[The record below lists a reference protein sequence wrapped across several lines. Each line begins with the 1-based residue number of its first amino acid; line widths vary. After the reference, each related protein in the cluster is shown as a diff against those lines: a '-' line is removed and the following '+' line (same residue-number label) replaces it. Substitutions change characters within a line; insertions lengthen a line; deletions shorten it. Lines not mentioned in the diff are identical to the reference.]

1 MKVAVVFPWRAG
13 CPWRERARQ
22 WVQGRYT
29 DLHPEWVQVLGT
41 CNPDLPF
48 NRAEAILDGARRVD
62 ADVYVV
68 ADADAWCP
76 KVGRSVE
83 VAVERGW
90 VTPQKKLHRLTGAAS
105 ERLMAGE
112 TDGLHTIEV
121 YTGHHAGTLVVL
133 RADVLF
139 DVPPDV
145 RFIGWGQEDDAWRIA
160 LSELVAQPHRTAG
173 GSDIFHLWHPPQERR
188 NRVEGTEA
196 GVALLRRY
204 MDARKLGAAHVRAVL
219 EESKQLWPEEVAP

>member
-1 MKVAVVFPWRAG
+1 VKVAVVFPWRAG

-22 WVQGRYT
+22 WVQSRYT
-29 DLHPEWVQVLGT
+29 ELHPEWVQVLGS
-41 CNPDLPF
+41 CNPDQPF

-68 ADADAWCP
+68 ADADVWCP
-76 KVGRSVE
+76 KVGRSI
-83 VAVERGW
+83 APALERGW
-90 VTPQKKLHRLTGAAS
+90 ATPQKKLHRLTDAAS

-112 TDGLHTIEV
+112 TDGLRTIEI

-133 RADVLF
+133 RTDVLF

-145 RFIGWGQEDDAWRIA
+145 RFVGWGQEDDAWRIA
-160 LSELVAQPHRTAG
+160 LTELVAQPHRTGG
-173 GSDIFHLWHPPQERR
+173 GSDLFHLWHPPQERL
-188 NRVEGTEA
+188 NRIEGNPD

-204 MDARKLGAAHVRAVL
+204 KQARALGAPALRHLLDESRA
-219 EESKQLWPEEVAP
+219 LWPQPA